1 MADVR
6 TIVSDEK
13 KKIASLC
20 SGHGNEASK
29 FFGRKELGNRRIEF
43 ATVLD
48 AHPNKTLGT
57 PALCL
62 VGEFVELRAS
72 ELCSPVDHDALDA
85 IGLEGVELGGGKVRR
100 ELNEFHAEANI
111 GLIGTETFLRLLP
124 GHTRDIAHL
133 LTSDFFDCSRNG
145 HGNER
150 ENFFLRNEAGFGVE
164 LHEFELAIGTE
175 VFVAQATSNLVV
187 AIDTANHAQLLE
199 QLWALR
205 QGIERTRRQTAGDH
219 EIPCPFRRGR
229 NEHWSFDFNETLIVH
244 GPPQRGIDLG
254 ANTEVALHALGTKID
269 IAMSEAHHFID
280 LDTIVE
286 LERWRLR
293 DIKNLNAAI
302 ANFDLASGHVRVG
315 RAIGALTNDS
325 SNANYVFRTKVSG
338 TIDHALHESGV
349 ITKIDKGQ
357 MLTVLTAAGYPP
369 AHRDLAANVGNSQRS
384 AMVGTHGN
392 RISHRRSFGFRRV
405 EQREQWQ
412 RSSERQLLVRCRR
425 ADHGSLRC
433 RPRLRRHR

>member
-1 MADVR
+1 M
-6 TIVSDEK
+6 
-13 KKIASLC
+13 
-20 SGHGNEASK
+20 
-29 FFGRKELGNRRIEF
+29 
-43 ATVLD
+43 
-48 AHPNKTLGT
+48 
-57 PALCL
+57 
-62 VGEFVELRAS
+62 
-72 ELCSPVDHDALDA
+72 
-85 IGLEGVELGGGKVRR
+85 
-100 ELNEFHAEANI
+100 
-111 GLIGTETFLRLLP
+111 P
-124 GHTRDIAHL
+124 GHAGNIAHL
-133 LTSDFFDCSRNG
+133 LTGDLFDRCRDSDRNKRQ
-145 HGNER
+145 NL
-150 ENFFLRNEAGFGVE
+150 FLRNEAGFGVE
-164 LHEFELAIGTE
+164 LHELELAIGTKI
-175 VFVAQATSNLVV
+175 FVAKTTSDLVV
-187 AIDTANHAQLLE
+187 TIDAANHAQLLE
-199 QLWALR
+199 QLRALR
-205 QGIERTRRQTAGDH
+205 KRVKRSGRQTAGHDKVTRAFWSRCDQH
-219 EIPCPFRRGR
+219 RG
-229 NEHWSFDFNETLIVH
+229 FDFDETLIVH
-244 GPPQRGIDLG
+244 GPSKRGIYLG
-254 ANTEVALHALGTKID
+254 ADTEVALHPFSAQID
-269 IAMSEAHHFID
+269 ITVREANHFVD

-293 DIKNLNAAI
+293 DIQNLNAAI

-369 AHRDLAANVGNSQRS
+369 AHRDLAANVGDSQRS